1 MNLISIEDVRS
12 GMVLARDVINDLG
25 IIFMSAGTEVNST
38 TIEGLKKLD
47 IDFIYIQEEN
57 ELSQNAP
64 IEEVPVE
71 QAYIRLLALYKT
83 VYTNVRLGKSLNVE
97 QLSIEVLPLF
107 RRIVEDNNILNFMR
121 RVLVDE
127 SYLYKHSVNVG
138 IFSRIIGK
146 WMNYS
151 LDVQDDLSIAG
162 MLHDIGKTKIASDI
176 INKPSELS
184 DDEYIE
190 IKRHSILG
198 YDILKKSTGISN
210 VVLDGVKFH
219 HERIDG
225 SGYPEGRRSDSIPM
239 YSKIIAVADV
249 FDAITANKTYR
260 AKISVYA
267 AARVLKTESFN
278 KLEPKV
284 TEVFLK
290 NISRFYVGNRVK
302 LNTGE
307 IGEVILLN
315 KSDITRPLIKIGETY
330 FDLSTNYKLE
340 IIDVVVLKNKDSLE

>member
-25 IIFMSAGTEVNST
+25 IIFMSSGTELNPG
-38 TIEGLKKLD
+38 TIEGLRKLD

-57 ELSQNAP
+57 EENQGTDADELS
-64 IEEVPVE
+64 VE
-71 QAYIRLLALYKT
+71 LSYIRLIAVCKT

-97 QLSIEVLPLF
+97 QLALEVLPLF
-107 RRIVEDNNILNFMR
+107 RKIVEDNNILHFMR
-121 RVLVDE
+121 QVLADE
-127 SYLYKHSVNVG
+127 PYVYKHSVNVG
-138 IFSRIIGK
+138 IFSMIIGK
-146 WMNYS
+146 WMKYS
-151 LDVQDDLSIAG
+151 TTVQDDLAIAG
-162 MLHDIGKTKIASDI
+162 FLHDIGKTKISADI

-184 DDEYIE
+184 NEEFLE
-190 IKRHSILG
+190 IKNHAIFG
-198 YDILKKSTGISN
+198 FDILRMSTGISAK
-210 VVLDGVKFH
+210 VLEGVKFH

-225 SGYPEGRRSDSIPM
+225 SGYPEGKKSDTIPM

-249 FDAITANKTYR
+249 FDAITENKTYR

-278 KLEPKV
+278 KLEPKI

-290 NISRFYVGNRVK
+290 NMSRFYVGNKVK

-315 KSDITRPLIKIGETY
+315 KFDLTRPLIKVGEDY

-340 IIDVVVLKNKDSLE
+340 IVDVVA